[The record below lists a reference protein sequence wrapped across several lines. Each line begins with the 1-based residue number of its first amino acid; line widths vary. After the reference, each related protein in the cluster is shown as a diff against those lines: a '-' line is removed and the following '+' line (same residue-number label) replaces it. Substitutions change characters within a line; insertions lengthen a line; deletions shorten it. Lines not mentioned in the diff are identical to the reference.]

1 MIISSIQ
8 VVVAYII
15 ILVGVL
21 IGAFLYFRPKIKAAK
36 EIDKEIEWLNEQ
48 AQKTNKELL
57 KRNEEIKQQR
67 KELWN
72 QKNQLDIEVQHQQE
86 QVDNL
91 RKTYAATSDE
101 VQKMVD
107 MQRTI
112 ADQAIEYREKCYET
126 AKKEYVERINQL
138 DEHYRETKED
148 YRREY
153 NEMMF
158 NAVLEY
164 ENTINEKIKLRDL
177 LDEQLKDKTSK
188 VSALVEES
196 KRHYE
201 EEHKKDFYRLCL
213 TSDDISDVYEL
224 RQLIP
229 HLNKAEPL
237 NKVIWKTYYEKP
249 YTDLIGRVVGSGIHT
264 GIYKI
269 TNIDNQ
275 MCYVGQAVNIADRW
289 KTHIK
294 RGLGAEPPINNKLY
308 PAMATYGVENFTFEI
323 IEECDRN
330 QLSEREDYWQEVF
343 KAKEF
348 GYSIK

>member
-8 VVVAYII
+8 IIVAYTIVLI
-15 ILVGVL
+15 GVL
-21 IGAFLYFRPKIKAAK
+21 IGTFLYYRPKIKATK
-36 EIDKEIEWLNEQ
+36 EIDEFTQKENDKLWKQRDRLNKEIEWQKEQ
-48 AQKTNKELL
+48 LKISQEALEENQKTAAFWSKQLL
-57 KRNEEIKQQR
+57 EMQTEAQQ
-67 KELWN
+67 
-72 QKNQLDIEVQHQQE
+72 Q
-86 QVDNL
+86 
-91 RKTYAATSDE
+91 ATSYRNKCFE
-101 VQKMVD
+101 IAEQELKQK
-107 MQRTI
+107 
-112 ADQAIEYREKCYET
+112 
-126 AKKEYVERINQL
+126 INSL
-138 DEHYRETKED
+138 DEHYKESEED
-148 YRREY
+148 YRHEY
-153 NEMMF
+153 AEMMQ

-249 YTDLIGRVVGSGIHT
+249 YTDLIGRVVGSGTHT

-294 RGLGAEPPINNKLY
+294 RGLGAETPINNKLY
-308 PAMATYGVENFTFEI
+308 PAMTLYGVENFTFEI
-323 IEECDRN
+323 IEECDRS
-330 QLSEREDYWQEVF
+330 QLNEREDYWQEVF